1 MALGAS
7 FGTAWSNFG
16 AFLIVALVLSLPSL
30 LLDLSAAH
38 QTVSGIVNALTI
50 AAMTSC
56 GIHGAIRAM
65 AGEKID
71 ASSMLSRLSR
81 PEYWMLVVLCTIE
94 NIAIGV
100 GMIFLL
106 VPGFILLAM
115 WIAAAPVMLVEHL
128 GIIDSLKRSTE
139 LTKGSRWTAVSTV
152 VAASLLCLAG
162 LVAVAATIY
171 VVIGLDTSRF
181 FAALINWALGG
192 VFIAFLAPLQAVIY
206 VLQRQEK
213 EGVAVADMA
222 RQL

>member
-1 MALGAS
+1 
-7 FGTAWSNFG
+7 
-16 AFLIVALVLSLPSL
+16 
-30 LLDLSAAH
+30 
-38 QTVSGIVNALTI
+38 
-50 AAMTSC
+50 
-56 GIHGAIRAM
+56 
-65 AGEKID
+65 
-71 ASSMLSRLSR
+71 
-81 PEYWMLVVLCTIE
+81 
-94 NIAIGV
+94 
-100 GMIFLL
+100 MIFLL

-181 FAALINWALGG
+181 FTALINWVLGG
-192 VFIAFLAPLQAVIY
+192 VFIAFLAPVQAVIY